1 MVDFV
6 LLPNSTGVVYKADQ
20 NTDGVNEIYL
30 AVFGFPASTRLN
42 PALSIGQNVA
52 TYTVSPDSASAIYLA
67 NQDNPAV
74 TELYRAMFSS
84 PGVSAK
90 LNAPPLGAGKNV
102 TDFAVR

>member
-1 MVDFV
+1 
-6 LLPNSTGVVYKADQ
+6 
-20 NTDGVNEIYL
+20 VNEIYR
-30 AVFGFPASTRLN
+30 AVFGFPGSTRLN
-42 PALSIGQNVA
+42 PALVIGQNVAA

-102 TDFAVR
+102 TNFAVR